1 MNRPFII
8 CFLLIGLF
16 GCKKNGTSGV
26 TPGVTIRIENS
37 TTFTLDSVTLYYDTS
52 SFNYGTIPPNQTSQ
66 YTYFK
71 SMPDGPAANADIAN
85 TKILTGHL
93 IPPNT
98 IPIPMLAGGKYTLQI
113 FSDSTFLYHLD
124 AKFIKD

>member
-1 MNRPFII
+1 MNRPFIT
-8 CFLLIGLF
+8 CLFLIALF
-16 GCKKNGTSGV
+16 GCKKNS
-26 TPGVTIRIENS
+26 PSGVTIRIENR
-37 TTFTLDSVTLYYDTS
+37 TAFTLDSVMLYYDTS
-52 SFNYGTIPPNQTSQ
+52 NFNYGTIPPNQTSQ

-71 SMPDGPAANADIAN
+71 SMPDGPAANADTAN

-113 FSDSTFLYHLD
+113 FPDSTFLYHLD